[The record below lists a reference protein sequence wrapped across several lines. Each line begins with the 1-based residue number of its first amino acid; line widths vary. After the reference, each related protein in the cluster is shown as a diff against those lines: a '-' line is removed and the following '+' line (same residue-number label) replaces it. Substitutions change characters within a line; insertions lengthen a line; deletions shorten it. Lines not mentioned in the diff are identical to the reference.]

1 MNEQQA
7 PGGPGSTATWT
18 SSAKD
23 MVGTAIGQGRV
34 WFTLGYGILNE
45 VYWPSC
51 STPQIRDLG
60 FIIAGDDFWSEVKR
74 VHQYELTTPSSS
86 LPLPKIVHQHERYRL
101 ELEII
106 TDPARDVLLIKYQL
120 EGEGLKLYPLLAP
133 HLAGD
138 GDNNCGS
145 ISAQGLVAHK
155 KDHHL
160 ILAAKNG
167 FTRGSVGYV
176 GCSDGWQDFHQNGCM
191 RWEYQQ
197 AGPGNIAMMG
207 ELNCNSGVLA
217 LAFSDSVQ
225 GAATL
230 AHSSLA
236 AGYQEARRQYAY
248 LWAAWHETV
257 NFPGLDKLPK
267 KLSDAVRTSIAVIK
281 THEGRNFPGALVA
294 SLSTPWGDTHKDP
307 GGYHLVWPRD
317 SVEVGFA
324 MLACGLIAEV
334 RALMAYLIAI
344 QQPDGHWMQNN
355 FTDGQPYWQGIQ
367 LDEVALPV
375 LFAAKLHEQGLLGE
389 MQGAAIKMTRKA
401 LSFIAQYGP
410 ASPQDRWEENSGIN
424 PFTLSVSIA
433 ALVAGAQAGFLEE
446 GDKQYA
452 LDLADDWNE
461 RLESWVYVA
470 NTQLDRELAISG
482 HYIRLNPNCHSA
494 RFGEVMLRNRN
505 NETINTRALIG
516 MEYLYLVRLGL
527 RKASDKRIQDT
538 TKLVDK
544 LLCVQ
549 LPAGPYYYRYNQDG
563 YGEHDDGRA
572 FDGSGVGRLWPLL
585 SGERGYYAAACKED
599 IQPYLNAILASA
611 STGGMLP
618 EQIWDKPSI
627 PERGLITGRPSG
639 SAMPLIWAHAELIK
653 LIYVQKTGVAIE
665 QLTSV
670 SGRYRDQPPVARA
683 RHWRDNL
690 SCGAVPVSHELWI
703 ESQEPFVLH
712 YGYDNWQDIKE
723 QTSQPLGLG
732 LYGVMVN
739 VSALGGKT
747 LQFTRRFDGR
757 GWEGRDW
764 QVDITA

>member
-1 MNEQQA
+1 MIAQQA
-7 PGGPGSTATWT
+7 SGAPGSTATWT

-34 WFTLGYGILNE
+34 WFTVGYGILNE

-74 VHQYELTTPSSS
+74 VHQYSITTPSSS

-106 TDPARDVLLIKYQL
+106 TDPARDVLLIHYHL
-120 EGEGLKLYPLLAP
+120 EGEGLRLYPLLAP
-133 HLAGD
+133 HLGGD
-138 GDNNCGS
+138 GDNNYGS
-145 ISAQGLVAHK
+145 VTSQGLAAQK
-155 KDHHL
+155 NGQYL
-160 ILAAKNG
+160 ILSAENG
-167 FTRGSVGYV
+167 FARGSVGYV
-176 GCSDGWQDFHQNGCM
+176 GSSDGWQDFSQNGGM
-191 RWEYQQ
+191 SWEYQQ
-197 AGPGNIAMMG
+197 AGPGNIAMIG
-207 ELNCNSGVLA
+207 ELNHNSGVLA
-217 LAFSDSVQ
+217 LAFSASAQ

-230 AHSSLA
+230 ANSALA
-236 AGYQEARRQYAY
+236 EGYQEARRQYAY
-248 LWAAWHETV
+248 LWAAWNETV

-267 KLSDAVRTSIAVIK
+267 TLSDAVRTSVVVLK
-281 THEGRNFPGALVA
+281 THEGRTFPGSLVA

-324 MLACGLIAEV
+324 MLACGLITEV
-334 RALMAYLIAI
+334 RALLAYLIAI

-355 FTDGQPYWQGIQ
+355 FTDGRPYWQGIQ

-389 MQGAAIKMTRKA
+389 MQGAAIRMARKA
-401 LSFIAQYGP
+401 LAFIAQYGP

-433 ALVAGAQAGFLEE
+433 ALVAGAKAGFLED

-470 NTQLDRELAISG
+470 NTELDKELGISG

-505 NETINTRALIG
+505 NETINTRALLG

-527 RKASDKRIQDT
+527 RKASDKRIEET
-538 TKLVDK
+538 TKLVDEQ
-544 LLCVQ
+544 LCVN
-549 LPAGPYYYRYNQDG
+549 LPAGPYYYRYNEDG
-563 YGEHDDGRA
+563 YGEHEDGRA

-585 SGERGYYAAACKED
+585 SGERGHYAAARKED
-599 IQPYLNAILASA
+599 IKPYLNAILASA

-618 EQIWDKPSI
+618 EQIWDKESI
-627 PERGLITGRPSG
+627 PERGLLTGRPSG

-653 LIYVQKTGVAIE
+653 LIYVQKTGVPIE
-665 QLTSV
+665 QLKSV
-670 SGRYRDQPPVARA
+670 SERYGNKPPAPRA

-690 SCGAVPVSHELWI
+690 SCGAIPANRQLWI
-703 ESQEPFVLH
+703 EAQEPFVLH

-723 QTSQPLGLG
+723 QSSQPLGLG
-732 LYGVMVN
+732 LYGVALD
-739 VSALGGKT
+739 VSALAGKT
-747 LQFTRRFDGR
+747 LQFTRRFDAK

-764 QVDITA
+764 QVEIEV

>member
-1 MNEQQA
+1 MNQQHA

-34 WFTLGYGILNE
+34 WFTVGYGILNE

-51 STPQIRDLG
+51 STPHIRDLG

-74 VHQYELTTPSSS
+74 VNQYELTTPSSS
-86 LPLPKIVHQHERYRL
+86 LPIPKIVHHHERYRL

-106 TDPARDVLLIKYQL
+106 TDPARDVLLIRYHL
-120 EGEGLKLYPLLAP
+120 EGEGLRLYPLLAP
-133 HLAGD
+133 HIGGD
-138 GDNNCGS
+138 GDDNYGS
-145 ISAQGLVAHK
+145 VSPHGLTAHK
-155 KDHHL
+155 KGRHL
-160 ILAAKNG
+160 ILAAESG
-167 FTRGSVGYV
+167 FKRASVGYV
-176 GCSDGWQDFHQNGCM
+176 GSSDGWQDFSQNGYM
-191 RWEYQQ
+191 SWEYQQ
-197 AGPGNIAMMG
+197 AGPGNLAMMG
-207 ELNCNSGVLA
+207 ELNRNSGVLA
-217 LAFSDSVQ
+217 LAFSDSAQ

-230 AHSSLA
+230 AASSIA

-248 LWAAWHETV
+248 LWAAWNETV

-267 KLSDAVRTSIAVIK
+267 NLSDAVRTSIAVIK
-281 THEGRNFPGALVA
+281 THEGRTFPGSLVA
-294 SLSTPWGDTHKDP
+294 SLSTPWGDTHKDA

-389 MQGAAIKMTRKA
+389 MQGAAIRMARKA
-401 LSFIAQYGP
+401 LAFIAQYGP
-410 ASPQDRWEENSGIN
+410 ASPQDRWEENAGIN

-433 ALVAGAQAGFLEE
+433 ALVAGAKAGFLEE

-461 RLESWVYVA
+461 RLESWVYVKD
-470 NTQLDRELAISG
+470 TKLDRELGIDG
-482 HYIRLNPNCHSA
+482 HYVRLNPNSHSA
-494 RFGEVMLRNRN
+494 RFGDVMLRNRN
-505 NETINTRALIG
+505 NETISTRALLG

-527 RKASDKRIQDT
+527 RKATDKRIEDT

-544 LLCVQ
+544 LLCMQ
-549 LPAGPYYYRYNQDG
+549 LPAGPYYYRYNEDG
-563 YGEHDDGRA
+563 YGEHEDGRA

-585 SGERGYYAAACKED
+585 SGERGHYAAACKQD
-599 IQPYLNAILASA
+599 VTPYLSAILASA

-618 EQIWDKPSI
+618 EQIWDKESI

-653 LIYVQKTGVAIE
+653 LIYVQKTGIPIE
-665 QLTSV
+665 QLKSV
-670 SGRYRDQPPVARA
+670 SGRYGVQPPMARA
-683 RHWRDNL
+683 RHWRD
-690 SCGAVPVSHELWI
+690 SQPCGFVSTTHELWI
-703 ESQEPFVLH
+703 EAQEPFVLH
-712 YGYDNWQDIKE
+712 YGYDNWQDIQE
-723 QTSQPLGLG
+723 QSSQPLGLG
-732 LYGVMVN
+732 LYGVPLN
-739 VSALGGKT
+739 VSALAGKT
-747 LQFTRRFDGR
+747 LRFTRRFDGR
-757 GWEGRDW
+757 GWEGQDW
-764 QVDITA
+764 NVDIKA